1 MATVSKVKGKNGTSY
16 YVQLS
21 PGENAQRPKITLG
34 ACSLKDANTARG
46 HIEKLANRVG
56 NEIATSTQEW
66 ICKLPESVRVRLE
79 RLGLVEARSGSRWT
93 VQAFVADYIK
103 QRSDV
108 KEQTRRKWHDVESK
122 LNGFFRGDT
131 IADVTV
137 QHAKNFRTHLQMTVG
152 LSDNTIRRHIGITRQ
167 FFNAAVEAELIKKNP
182 FRGQAVSVRA
192 NESRFFFVTL
202 EIARKVLEAC
212 PDAQWRLIFGLV
224 RFGGL
229 RCPSEVLELKWQD
242 VDFDKQRFVV
252 HASKTEHHADGG
264 IRTVPMFPELKPLFQ
279 DAFDEAPEGAVYC
292 LDRYDGQRSNVAVHM
307 RRIIQKAGLT
317 PWPKLFQN
325 CRSTRETELF
335 KMTGANIKAV
345 CKWLG
350 NSPQVAMAHYAQLT
364 EADMKEA
371 AEKSVLEEAE
381 NTVQNS
387 VQNSVQTG
395 DNSNGTE
402 LHDSPDEGD
411 VSPCLCGSNVDDA
424 SPCKTGQD
432 TSNWAIRDLNPGP
445 AD

>member
-21 PGENAQRPKITLG
+21 PGENPQRPKITLG
-34 ACSLKDANTARG
+34 ACGLKDANTARG

-56 NEIATSTQEW
+56 NEIAPSTQEW
-66 ICKLPESVRVRLE
+66 ICKLPESIRVRLE
-79 RLGLVEARSGSRWT
+79 RLGLVEARGSQWT
-93 VQAFVADYIK
+93 VSAFVANYIE
-103 QRSDV
+103 QRADV
-108 KEQTRRKWHDVESK
+108 KEQTRRKWRDVESK
-122 LNGFFRGDT
+122 LNAFFRGDS

-137 QHAKNFRTHLQMTVG
+137 QHAKNFRMYLQTTVG
-152 LSDNTIRRHIGITRQ
+152 LSDNTIRRHIGIARQ
-167 FFNAAVEAELIKKNP
+167 FFNAAVEDELIKKNP
-182 FRGQAVSVRA
+182 FRGQAVSVRP
-192 NESRFFFVTL
+192 NEARFFFVTP
-202 EIARKVLEAC
+202 EIAKKVLEAC

-229 RCPSEVLELKWQD
+229 RCPSEVLHLKWQD
-242 VDFDKQRFVV
+242 IDFDKQRFVV

-292 LDRYDGQRSNVAVHM
+292 VEKSRDGGVNWRTQM
-307 RRIIQKAGLT
+307 ERIIRQAGLE

-335 KMTGANIKAV
+335 KSTGANIKAV

-387 VQNSVQTG
+387 VQTD
-395 DNSNGTE
+395 DNSDSTE
-402 LHDSPDEGD
+402 LHDDPDACD
-411 VSPCLCGSNVDDA
+411 VSPCLCGSNVEDA
-424 SPCKTGQD
+424 SPCNTGQNP
-432 TSNWAIRDLNPGP
+432 SNWAIRDSNPGP